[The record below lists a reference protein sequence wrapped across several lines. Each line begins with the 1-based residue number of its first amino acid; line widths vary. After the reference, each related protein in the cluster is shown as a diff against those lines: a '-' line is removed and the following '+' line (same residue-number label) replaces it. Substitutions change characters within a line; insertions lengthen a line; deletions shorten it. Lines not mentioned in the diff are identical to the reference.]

1 MRLSLLL
8 LAALSFAQEF
18 TIRPQWKAGDKFEF
32 EHIQTHEEVRR
43 PQSKITSST
52 PLFLE
57 VAETSA
63 QGHTVRWRYGKTK
76 LPVEREA
83 PPALAKA
90 EELLLDLAIEARLGP
105 NGEFQ
110 KVLNEAQVGLKMGEV
125 MKAVV
130 ATLAEGAAEVPLLKQ
145 MLNPQMLIAT
155 AAGDMKAF
163 FAPYGVSLREGEK
176 TRVTVIQPFPLQPGR
191 SLTVQLYFGI
201 TGSNE
206 EKTEFQ
212 SVAEYDIQQLGDRVL
227 EWLTTNGMRV
237 QDRAEM
243 PQLFL
248 SETGE
253 FRFDKSRGLL
263 SRAVVT
269 RRSTMEPGYDRLE
282 RREFVLK

>member
-1 MRLSLLL
+1 LLL
-8 LAALSFAQEF
+8 VACLAIAQEI

-32 EHIQTHEEVRR
+32 EHLQTHEEVRR
-43 PQSKITSST
+43 PQSKIASST

-57 VAETSA
+57 VVETSP
-63 QGHTVRWRYGKTK
+63 QGHTVLWRYGKTK

-90 EELLLDLAIEARLGP
+90 EEMLLDLAIEARLEP

-110 KVLNEAQVGLKMGEV
+110 KVSNETAVAAKFNEV
-125 MKAVV
+125 LKAVA
-130 ATLAEGAAEVPLLKQ
+130 ATLPPDAAESTLLKQ
-145 MLNPQMLIAT
+145 MLNPQMLLASAT
-155 AAGDMKAF
+155 GDMRAF
-163 FAPYGVSLREGEK
+163 FAPYGVKLRGGEK
-176 TRVTVIQPFPLQPGR
+176 TRVTVSQPFPLQPGR

-201 TGSNE
+201 SGATE

-212 SVAEYDIQQLGDRVL
+212 SVAEYDIQQVGDRVL
-227 EWLTTNGMRV
+227 EWLTTTGMRV
-237 QDRAEM
+237 QDRSQM

-253 FRFDKSRGLL
+253 FRFDNDRGVM

-269 RRSTMEPGYDRLE
+269 RRSTMVPGYDRTE

>member
-1 MRLSLLL
+1 MRFLSLLL
-8 LAALSFAQEF
+8 ASLAIPQEI

-32 EHIQTHEEVRR
+32 EHLQTHEEVRR
-43 PQSKITSST
+43 PQSKIASST

-90 EELLLDLAIEARLGP
+90 EEMLLDLSIEARLGP

-110 KVLNEAQVGLKMGEV
+110 KVSNEAAVAAKFNEV
-125 MKAVV
+125 LKAVA
-130 ATLAEGAAEVPLLKQ
+130 ATLPPDAPEIPLLKQ
-145 MLNPQMLIAT
+145 MLNPQMLLASAT
-155 AAGDMKAF
+155 GDMRAF
-163 FAPYGVSLREGEK
+163 FAPYGVKLREGEK

-201 TGSNE
+201 SGANE

-237 QDRAEM
+237 QDRSQM

-248 SETGE
+248 SESGE
-253 FRFDKSRGLL
+253 FRFDKGRGLL